1 MASPRPPLSSIK
13 YLAFEGG
20 GGKGLVYLGAI
31 RALEEL
37 TPAPEPEAAQ
47 VDENQFEPPLPA
59 GHVEGQAPLITI
71 GQPIAERKLYG
82 LSGASAGAITAFM
95 LAMGM
100 SANSIEA
107 EIDEQAP
114 GGLRQDPWP
123 SRPRPANRLELFF
136 EDPDAYGSRQ
146 WSPTSRAKEYENWT
160 LVRGSIRAWMMLPPT
175 NRLLS
180 VVGGRA
186 DGVLARR
193 LISVDQGLGTLHPN
207 SHGHPRL
214 ADYLYG
220 LLLNRGIFPGFE
232 ARKYFG
238 GLFERYLYPKLDL
251 MKVYIE
257 KKPGEMVTFK
267 DFFNM
272 TGVDLVVTGTNV
284 SKNRSAYFSVG
295 YTPDFSVAEAVAI
308 SMSIPLLFKPV
319 LIDGDVNRYASPEY
333 NESYRG
339 LWVDGGMLNNYPI
352 HAFDHTARMPGLTF
366 QNRSNTAG
374 GFTVAMPSATEQQFN
389 RSCAG
394 FRLGLRNNA
403 KYEVADDFG
412 EDKLGVLGPYLGS
425 LLLTILADAS
435 DSQMKSAEEWARTC
449 MLDPTGLGL
458 VDFAGPSI
466 DVARGKPD
474 RAIPKREA
482 IEKAFQ
488 STMAF
493 WK

>member
-1 MASPRPPLSSIK
+1 MRLWRHFNRGRVSHSGSCARRPIQYHSHTMIATASPT
-13 YLAFEGG
+13 G
-20 GGKGLVYLGAI
+20 
-31 RALEEL
+31 
-37 TPAPEPEAAQ
+37 
-47 VDENQFEPPLPA
+47 PA
-59 GHVEGQAPLITI
+59 GSPPKARETLRRVE
-71 GQPIAERKLYG
+71 
-82 LSGASAGAITAFM
+82 
-95 LAMGM
+95 
-100 SANSIEA
+100 
-107 EIDEQAP
+107 
-114 GGLRQDPWP
+114 
-123 SRPRPANRLELFF
+123 
-136 EDPDAYGSRQ
+136 
-146 WSPTSRAKEYENWT
+146 
-160 LVRGSIRAWMMLPPT
+160 
-175 NRLLS
+175 
-180 VVGGRA
+180 
-186 DGVLARR
+186 
-193 LISVDQGLGTLHPN
+193 

-220 LLLNRGIFPGFE
+220 LLLNRGVFPGFA
-232 ARKYFG
+232 AREYFA
-238 GLFERYLYPKLDL
+238 GLFDRYLYPKLDM
-251 MKVYIE
+251 MKVYVE
-257 KKPGEMVTFK
+257 KKPSDTVTFR

-272 TGVDLVVTGTNV
+272 TGVDLVVTGTNA

-374 GFTVAMPSATEQQFN
+374 GFTVAMPSTAEQSFN

-412 EDKLGVLGPYLGS
+412 EDQLGVLGPYLGS

-435 DSQMKSAEEWARTC
+435 DSQMRSAEEWARTC

-458 VDFAGPSI
+458 VDFSGPSI
-466 DVARGKPD
+466 DDLRGEHE
-474 RAIPKREA
+474 RAKNKRAA
-482 IEKAFQ
+482 IQKAFR

-493 WK
+493 WKN